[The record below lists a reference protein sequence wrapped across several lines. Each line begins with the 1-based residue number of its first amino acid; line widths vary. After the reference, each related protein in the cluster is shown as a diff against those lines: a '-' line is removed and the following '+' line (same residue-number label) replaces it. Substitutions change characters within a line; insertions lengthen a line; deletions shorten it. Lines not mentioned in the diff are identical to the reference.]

1 MVEWSRKDIVG
12 RSRTINE
19 IIALGDSC
27 HFERDHALRVGA
39 LALQLFDDLQPL
51 HAMGNTE
58 RIWLRAAAILHDIG
72 KSEGRKR
79 HHKAARDI
87 ILNSPELSF
96 RWEERFVIA
105 LIARYHRGPPPRRRH
120 AYFGELEADG
130 QLCVARLAAL
140 LRLAD
145 GLDKGRS
152 SLVKDV
158 NCEIRAHCVR
168 LQASSD
174 DLLAV
179 DNVLRKADLFERV
192 FERRIVVDVK
202 VAPYDPGSSL
212 DSGVGIVYAETV

>member
-1 MVEWSRKDIVG
+1 VVERDRKDIVG
-12 RSRTINE
+12 SSRTINE
-19 IIALGDSC
+19 IIALGVSC
-27 HFERDHALRVGA
+27 HFERDHALRVSE
-39 LALQLFDDLQPL
+39 LALQLFDDLQAL

-72 KSEGRKR
+72 KSEDRKR
-79 HHKAARDI
+79 HHKVARDI

-105 LIARYHRGPPPRRRH
+105 LVARYHRGPLPHRRH
-120 AYFGELEADG
+120 AYFGDLEADA

-158 NCEIRAHCVR
+158 NCEIHSQCVR
-168 LQASSD
+168 LQASSS

-179 DNVLRKADLFERV
+179 DNVLRKADLFEEV
-192 FERRIVVDVK
+192 FGRRIVVDIK

-212 DSGVGIVYAETV
+212 DCGVGFVYAEAV